1 MEGFN
6 WLITFTLK
14 GYSMRGTIVLWSNIK
29 YLPRHLTAQLF
40 NLANIRSFESGLPCN
55 IRSLEFIQINRNDHP
70 SNRLFPSNDT
80 VLFSRFHRTDNSRL
94 ERGEK
99 KEISLHTS
107 GGSDLGNWPEEQF
120 VYFNQKCQG
129 VSSASATEST
139 NSLAFTGSSIEK
151 AHLSVTVGKSGSRRW
166 GPESHR
172 DCLNSGTIL
181 QWVTFHEKSIQVE
194 SVYNT
199 VSSENK
205 SVNSVSILTAIIPPH
220 IYM

>member
-1 MEGFN
+1 MVTAKPAVCRAQFTALRERPSKEGFN

-14 GYSMRGTIVLWSNIK
+14 GYSMRGTIVLWSNVK

-70 SNRLFPSNDT
+70 SNWLFPSNDT
-80 VLFSRFHRTDNSRL
+80 VLFSRFRRTDNTADWS
-94 ERGEK
+94 GEK
-99 KEISLHTS
+99 RLRRKKSACLHTS
-107 GGSDLGNWPEEQF
+107 GGSDPGNWLEKQF

-139 NSLAFTGSSIEK
+139 NSLAFTGSSVEK
-151 AHLSVTVGKSGSRRW
+151 AHSSVTVGKSGSRRW

-181 QWVTFHEKSIQVE
+181 QWK
-194 SVYNT
+194 N
-199 VSSENK
+199 
-205 SVNSVSILTAIIPPH
+205 
-220 IYM
+220 